1 MGLTVTEVDMDKDY
15 SSTIS
20 NFYSDRLDLIHD
32 EISPTDL
39 LWAGGYIVC
48 TMSSLVVNDGVVQ
61 DPPYLWKTESTSV
74 IKALDDAFVER
85 KDKLLN
91 HKSYKPYAFHD
102 YVNNEFYE
110 PIYNKVL
117 TPDCVTTYFGVIF
130 DGTSI
135 RTYNYDG
142 LKNVF
147 TNKPYENPNV
157 LTRTALTMLPEL
169 MYRRYADPS
178 KGYPMLFSTRKD
190 WENILDKIIAAF
202 KIALY
207 DLRLNTSTSFIELN
221 DIEKEGAEL
230 YGKYLG
236 EL

>member
-1 MGLTVTEVDMDKDY
+1 MDKDNIPA
-15 SSTIS
+15 SS
-20 NFYSDRLDLIHD
+20 NFYADRLDQIQD
-32 EISPTDL
+32 EISPEDL

-74 IKALDDAFVER
+74 IKALDDVFVES
-85 KDKLLN
+85 KDKPSN
-91 HKSYKPYAFHD
+91 YKPYTFHD

-117 TPDCVTTYFGVIF
+117 TPDCITTYFGVIF

-135 RTYNYDG
+135 RTYKYDG

-147 TNKPYENPNV
+147 TNRPYENPDV
-157 LTRTALTMLPEL
+157 LTRTALTMLPEF
-169 MYRRYADPS
+169 MYKRYADPS
-178 KGYPMLFSTRKD
+178 KGYPVLFSTRED

-202 KIALY
+202 KISLY
-207 DLRLNTSTSFIELN
+207 DLRLNTSTSFNELN
-221 DIEKEGAEL
+221 DIEKEGTEL

>member
-1 MGLTVTEVDMDKDY
+1 MGLIFTEVNMDKD
-15 SSTIS
+15 IPHVRG
-20 NFYSDRLDLIHD
+20 NFYSDRLDQIQD
-32 EISPTDL
+32 EISPEDL

-74 IKALDDAFVER
+74 TKALDDVFVES
-85 KDKLLN
+85 KDKPSN
-91 HKSYKPYAFHD
+91 YKPYTFHD

-117 TPDCVTTYFGVIF
+117 TPDCITTYFGAIF
-130 DGTSI
+130 NGTSI
-135 RTYNYDG
+135 RTYKYDG

-147 TNKPYENPNV
+147 TNKPYENPDV

-169 MYRRYADPS
+169 MYKRYADPS
-178 KGYPMLFSTRKD
+178 KGYPMLFSTKED
-190 WENILDKIIAAF
+190 WDKVLDKIIAAF

-207 DLRLNTSTSFIELN
+207 DLRLNTSTSFNELN
-221 DIEKEGAEL
+221 DIEKEGTEL

>member
-1 MGLTVTEVDMDKDY
+1 MGLTFTEVDMDKDY
-15 SSTIS
+15 SPIGGNF
-20 NFYSDRLDLIHD
+20 NFYSDRLDLIQD

-48 TMSSLVVNDGVVQ
+48 TMSSLVVNDGIVQ
-61 DPPYLWKTESTSV
+61 DPPYLWKTDSTNV

-85 KDKLLN
+85 KD
-91 HKSYKPYAFHD
+91 KPYAFHD

-135 RTYNYDG
+135 KTYSYDG

-147 TNKPYENPNV
+147 TNKPYENPDV

-169 MYRRYADPS
+169 MYKRYADPS

-190 WENILDKIIAAF
+190 WEKVLDKIIAAF

-207 DLRLNTSTSFIELN
+207 DLRLNTSTSFTELN
-221 DIEKEGAEL
+221 EIEKEGTEL